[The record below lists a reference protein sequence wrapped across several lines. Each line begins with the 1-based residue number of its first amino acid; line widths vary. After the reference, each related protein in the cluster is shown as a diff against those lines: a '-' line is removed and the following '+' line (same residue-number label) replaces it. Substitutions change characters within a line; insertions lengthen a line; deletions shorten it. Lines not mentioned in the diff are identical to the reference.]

1 MAGVTMVTLF
11 GKTFPNLYIAYAG
24 LGLISLAFLPTT
36 PTDIK
41 NSLFPSSKFVQQQRE
56 DKVNASL
63 DFGKDDKETEFVKKY
78 VAEHYK
84 H

>member
-1 MAGVTMVTLF
+1 MAGVAMVTLF

-24 LGLISLAFLPTT
+24 LGLISLAVLPTS

-41 NSLFPSSKFVQQQRE
+41 NALLPSKKFVQEQR
-56 DKVNASL
+56 DAKVNAAL
-63 DFGKDDKETEFVKKY
+63 DFGKDEKEVEFVKKY
-78 VAEHYK
+78 VADHYK

>member
-1 MAGVTMVTLF
+1 MAGVAMITLF

-24 LGLISLAFLPTT
+24 LGLISMAILPTT

-41 NSLFPSSKFVQQQRE
+41 NALLPSKKFVKEQR
-56 DKVNASL
+56 DAKVNASL
-63 DFGKDDKETEFVKKY
+63 DFGKDDKETDFVKKY
-78 VAEHYK
+78 VTEHYK